1 MGVWWMTKAPKK
13 AAAAPLVEP
22 LTGNAADLAEW
33 CDITPRTVETYVQEG
48 IFTRV
53 GPNLFALKANNRAYI
68 AKLRAAA
75 SGRNSVNE
83 AARGRLLDWKAKQ
96 VELKVG
102 ELDGNLVNIVDV
114 MAHWDS
120 ALRTLRAG
128 VLAIPTRCSARV
140 PGLTR
145 EIVYEMDQEIRE
157 LLTELGHNGYP
168 APASAR
174 AQELPPKPDP
184 AAEPETE

>member
-1 MGVWWMTKAPKK
+1 VDDESAKEGRRSSLGRAPD
-13 AAAAPLVEP
+13 
-22 LTGNAADLAEW
+22 GQCRGSAEW